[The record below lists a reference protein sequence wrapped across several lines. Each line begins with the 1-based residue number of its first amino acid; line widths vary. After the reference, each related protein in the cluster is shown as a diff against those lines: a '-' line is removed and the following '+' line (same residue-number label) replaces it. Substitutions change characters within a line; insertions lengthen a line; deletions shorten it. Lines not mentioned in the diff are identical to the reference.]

1 MSSGTLYLDGI
12 ACWSP
17 TLVDW
22 ASAQAAFRGEAGLLD
37 PPARRPSP
45 ELLAPT
51 ERRRAPDTVAI
62 ALEVAARAVAQAGRT
77 PGELA
82 SVFTSAHGDLAINDY
97 MCATLVNEP
106 MAISPTRFHNSVHNA
121 AAGYWTIGTGC
132 MQAST
137 ALTAFLHSFAHGLLE
152 AISQASVEQQPILLV
167 AYDIAACGALA
178 CVTASRGMLATAL
191 VLNPAPGAHCLGTIT
206 WTLHTGPSQPIGP
219 ASAAARSLQENA
231 IADCLPLLE
240 CIANPEGDVL
250 LPLGDALALHIH
262 WKAQHA

>member
-1 MSSGTLYLDGI
+1 MKRVCRIHRHDVPHPN
-12 ACWSP
+12 CWHRP
-17 TLVDW
+17 NVD
-22 ASAQAAFRGEAGLLD
+22 
-37 PPARRPSP
+37 ARRIRLRSHLRSLRARSRKLVVRLANCPAYSP
-45 ELLAPT
+45 
-51 ERRRAPDTVAI
+51 R
-62 ALEVAARAVAQAGRT
+62 
-77 PGELA
+77 
-82 SVFTSAHGDLAINDY
+82 H
-97 MCATLVNEP
+97 

-121 AAGYWTIGTGC
+121 AAGYRTIGTGC

-152 AISQASVEQQPILLV
+152 AISQASVEQQPVLLV

-191 VLNPAPGAHCLGTIT
+191 VLNPAPGAHSLGTLT
-206 WTLHTGPSQPIGP
+206 WTLQVGP
-219 ASAAARSLQENA
+219 AAPLAPVSAAARSLQQNA